1 MIKPDGD
8 KITVNTIMTREQIEF
23 IERRSA
29 QLGLNK
35 SAFMR
40 LLIAQEMEREGKNK

>member
-1 MIKPDGD
+1 MIKADGN
-8 KITVNTIMTREQIEF
+8 KIAVTMVLTRDLNDF
-23 IERRSA
+23 AERRSA

-40 LLIAQEMEREGKNK
+40 LLIAQEMEREGKSK